1 MEVNNEVKQILL
13 IRKDLKNTEG
23 HKIRTGKVVAQS
35 CHASEAWVFEMMS
48 ITPAGIMGS
57 KGKYVGTIR
66 GITEGIKS
74 WIEQGHKKI
83 ALAVHSEDDLVKK
96 YEEAIEAGLMA
107 HIIVDAGLTEFGGI
121 ETKTAVA
128 IGPGNAEEIDKITGD
143 LKPL

>member
-1 MEVNNEVKQILL
+1 MISNEVKQVLL

-35 CHASEAWVFEMMS
+35 CHASEAWLFGMMT
-48 ITPAGIMGS
+48 ITPEGRMGS
-57 KGKYVGTIR
+57 KGRYIGTVR
-66 GITEGIKS
+66 GINEDIKI
-74 WIEQGHKKI
+74 WIEQGHKKV
-83 ALAVHSEDDLVKK
+83 ALAVHSEDDLVKR
-96 YEEAIEAGLMA
+96 YEEAVAAGLVA

-128 IGPGNAEEIDKITGD
+128 IGPANAEDINKITGD